1 MNRKET
7 EQAIRAE
14 LSRHPNIQY
23 TLESG
28 SKHPR
33 VVVRCG
39 ANERKV
45 PYSSTPTER
54 RAVLNTVTC
63 VRRAIREVTQ

>member
-14 LSRHPNIQY
+14 LSRYSNISY
-23 TLESG
+23 TFEPG

-39 ANERKV
+39 DKSRKLH
-45 PYSSTPTER
+45 YSSTPIER
-54 RAVLNTVTC
+54 RAVLNTVTDL
-63 VRRAIREVTQ
+63 RRVVREVLA